1 MKFVRFVRVSVS
13 VFLGYELMKN
23 SATVQRHLYHPPG
36 LTNLPSCVICCLSL
50 ISELFRFCLVPT
62 TDTLFSSSS
71 IRSSGLALFV

>member
-13 VFLGYELMKN
+13 VFLGHELMKN

-50 ISELFRFCLVPT
+50 ISELFRFYFVP
-62 TDTLFSSSS
+62 DTFFSSSS
-71 IRSSGLALFV
+71 VSSSGLALFV